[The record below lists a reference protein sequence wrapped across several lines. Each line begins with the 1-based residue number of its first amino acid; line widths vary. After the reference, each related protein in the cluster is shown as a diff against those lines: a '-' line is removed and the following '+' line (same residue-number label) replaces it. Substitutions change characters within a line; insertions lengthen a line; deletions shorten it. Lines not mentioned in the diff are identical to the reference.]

1 MQYIDPDEDDDDEDY
16 DDIMLVDDLED
27 EMGDPWGR
35 DVFTPDSLEED
46 SNSPFATAALLEQPS
61 TSAYSAEGGAA
72 ACERNPTELALQ
84 LPASGHPHPPPLA
97 AARAEADTQLDVQ
110 VSRSCRWRSS

>member
-1 MQYIDPDEDDDDEDY
+1 MQYIDPDDDEEEEDY

-35 DVFTPDSLEED
+35 DVFTPDSLEEED
-46 SNSPFATAALLEQPS
+46 ADSPFATAALLEQPS

-72 ACERNPTELALQ
+72 TT
-84 LPASGHPHPPPLA
+84 ASGTPTGCPSSSSSLPSLPGNLA
-97 AARAEADTQLDVQ
+97 RGPD
-110 VSRSCRWRSS
+110 RGGGGW